1 MKGECFMENNVCYKY
16 TWDVVREKFSV
27 RKCNAEEMEQMWE
40 RQNGHRHYGR
50 TRDYGVVYNKGI
62 VVLKERNDD
71 KARELFIE
79 NYKKRYYD
87 IDMCINKLK
96 NANLNIWN

>member
-1 MKGECFMENNVCYKY
+1 MKNNVCYKY

-27 RKCNAEEMEQMWE
+27 RKCDADQIERMWE
-40 RQNGHRHYGR
+40 IQNKRRFYVKR
-50 TRDYGVVYNKGI
+50 IRNYGVVYNKGI
-62 VVLKERNDD
+62 VVLKERDD
-71 KARELFIE
+71 NKAKELFIE

-87 IDMCINKLK
+87 IEACIKKLQ